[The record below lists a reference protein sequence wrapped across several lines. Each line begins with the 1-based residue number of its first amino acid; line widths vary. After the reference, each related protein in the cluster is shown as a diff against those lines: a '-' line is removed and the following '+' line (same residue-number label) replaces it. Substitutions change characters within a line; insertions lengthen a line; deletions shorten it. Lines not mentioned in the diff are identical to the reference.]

1 MTDINQYNKKNQR
14 HGYWEHYGVDGKLLS
29 KGNYH
34 NGNIIGYWEIYY
46 RNGNLLYKGNYDNNG
61 NRIGYWEWYY
71 DNGELEEQI
80 FYS

>member
-1 MTDINQYNKKNQR
+1 MTDINQINEENNR
-14 HGYWEHYGVDGKLLS
+14 HGYWEHYGVDGNLFF
-29 KGNYH
+29 KGHYD
-34 NGNIIGYWEIYY
+34 NGVMIGYWECYHG
-46 RNGNLLYKGNYDNNG
+46 NGNLLYKGNYDNNG